1 MLKLSA
7 SQSRSW
13 ANGQFC
19 WGTLLKTILISVAV
33 IITLMLATGIGLFLY
48 SPALLVDSIDRA
60 ASRTDMAKIA
70 DGVGFDDKGN
80 RLDIWSSAATGK
92 AGAAR
97 PVLVFFYGGGWA
109 NGTRT
114 EYSYAARPFVEAGY
128 IVVLPDY
135 RKVPQVRFPGFVE
148 DSAAAVKW
156 VQDNIAKYGGDPDRV
171 SVAGHS
177 AGAYNALMLALDP
190 QYLGDRPVTSAIS
203 LAGAADFYPFTSK
216 RAIDAMSSYAKP
228 EATQPISFVR
238 ANAPPILLIHGTA
251 DTVVRIRNSNSLF
264 AKQKA
269 VGGDISLLALQGA
282 SHNDLVL
289 ALGTLFRGRHPVV
302 ADSVRFLNAANKKP
316 AE

>member
-1 MLKLSA
+1 MLKLFVAQRRISTIETL
-7 SQSRSW
+7 
-13 ANGQFC
+13 G
-19 WGTLLKTILISVAV
+19 GTILKLFLISVAV
-33 IITLMLATGIGLFLY
+33 VITLILATGIGLFLY
-48 SPALLVDSIDRA
+48 SPALLVDSVDRV
-60 ASRTDMAKIA
+60 ASRADVTKIA
-70 DGVGFDDKGN
+70 DGIAFDDKRN
-80 RLDIWSSAATGK
+80 QLDIWSTAIPSAK
-92 AGAAR
+92 PR

-156 VQDNIAKYGGDPDRV
+156 VQNNIAKYGGDPSRV
-171 SVAGHS
+171 NVAGHS

-190 QYLGDRPVTSAIS
+190 QWLGDKPVTSAIS

-216 RAIDAMSSYAKP
+216 RAIDAMSAYAKP
-228 EATQPISFVR
+228 EATQPINFVR
-238 ANAPPILLIHGTA
+238 GDAPPILLIHGTA
-251 DTVVRIRNSNSLF
+251 DTVVRIRNSNSLY

-269 VGGDISLLALQGA
+269 AGGNITLKALQGA

-302 ADSVRFLNAANKKP
+302 TDSVAFLNAANKN
-316 AE
+316 

>member
-1 MLKLSA
+1 LKV
-7 SQSRSW
+7 
-13 ANGQFC
+13 
-19 WGTLLKTILISVAV
+19 ILISFAVLVAL
-33 IITLMLATGIGLFLY
+33 ILATGIGLFLY
-48 SPALLVDSIDRA
+48 SPALLVDVIDRV
-60 ASRTDMAKIA
+60 ASRSDLTKVAEGI
-70 DGVGFDDKGN
+70 GFDNKGN
-80 RLDIWSSAATGK
+80 QLDIWSSTDATKSGP
-92 AGAAR
+92 AR

-109 NGTRT
+109 HGTRT

-156 VQDNIAKYGGDPDRV
+156 VQANIGKYGGDPTRV

-190 QYLGDRPVTSAIS
+190 QWLGDRPVTSAIS

-216 RAIDAMSSYAKP
+216 RAIDAMSEYPKP
-228 EATQPISFVR
+228 EATQPVNFVR
-238 ANAPPILLIHGTA
+238 ADAPPILLIHGTA
-251 DTVVRIRNSNSLF
+251 DTVVRIRNSNSLYE
-264 AKQKA
+264 KQKA
-269 VGGDISLLALQGA
+269 AGGRITLKALQGA

-302 ADSVRFLNAANKKP
+302 ADCVAFLDAANKKQP
-316 AE
+316 E

>member
-1 MLKLSA
+1 MLKLFAA
-7 SQSRSW
+7 SSRISSK
-13 ANGQFC
+13 GQFC
-19 WGTLLKTILISVAV
+19 RGTILKLFLISLAGIVV
-33 IITLMLATGIGLFLY
+33 LILATGIGLFLY
-48 SPALLVDSIDRA
+48 SPALLVDSIDRV
-60 ASRTDMAKIA
+60 ASRTDLTKVA
-70 DGVGFDDKGN
+70 DGLGFDDKGN
-80 RLDIWSSAATGK
+80 KLDIWSSAAP
-92 AGAAR
+92 AAKPR

-156 VQDNIAKYGGDPDRV
+156 VQNNIGKYGGDPERV

-190 QYLGDRPVTSAIS
+190 QWLGNKPVTSAIS

-216 RAIDAMSSYAKP
+216 RAIDAMSSYPKP

-251 DTVVRIRNSNSLF
+251 DTVVRIRNANSLY

-269 VGGDISLLALQGA
+269 AGGDITLKALQGA

-302 ADSVRFLNAANKKP
+302 ADSVAFLNAANKQ
-316 AE
+316 

>member
-1 MLKLSA
+1 MIA
-7 SQSRSW
+7 
-13 ANGQFC
+13 
-19 WGTLLKTILISVAV
+19 LLKWA
-33 IITLMLATGIGLFLY
+33 GLFIVLILAIGAGLFFY
-48 SPALLVDSIDRA
+48 SPALLVDTVDRV
-60 ASRTDMAKIA
+60 ASRADAVKVA
-70 DGVGFDDKGN
+70 DGIAFDTHQNK
-80 RLDIWSSAATGK
+80 LDIWSIAAKGK
-92 AGAAR
+92 VPR

-135 RKVPQVRFPGFVE
+135 RKVPEVRFPGFVE

-156 VQDNIAKYGGDPDRV
+156 VQANIGKYGGDPSRV

-190 QYLGDRPVTSAIS
+190 QWLGDKPVTSAIS

-216 RAIDAMSSYAKP
+216 RAINAMSKFP
-228 EATQPISFVR
+228 DPKATQPVSFVR
-238 ANAPPILLIHGTA
+238 ADAPPILLIHGTA
-251 DTVVRIRNSNSLF
+251 DTVVRIRNSNSLY

-269 VGGDISLLALQGA
+269 AGGDITLRAQQGG

-289 ALGTLFRGRHPVV
+289 ALGTLFRGRYPVV
-302 ADSVRFLNAANKKP
+302 EESVAFLDKHNQK
-316 AE
+316 

>member
-1 MLKLSA
+1 MMVLAK
-7 SQSRSW
+7 W
-13 ANGQFC
+13 
-19 WGTLLKTILISVAV
+19 LLGIIIV
-33 IITLMLATGIGLFLY
+33 ILATAIGLFFY
-48 SPALLVDSIDRA
+48 SPALLVDVIDRI
-60 ASRTDMAKIA
+60 ASRTDVEKVA
-70 DGVGFDDKGN
+70 DGIAFDSNGN
-80 RLDIWSSAATGK
+80 RLDIWSSSAKTK
-92 AGAAR
+92 SPR

-135 RKVPQVRFPGFVE
+135 RKVPQVRFPAFVE

-156 VQDNIAKYGGDPDRV
+156 VQANIARYGGDPAQV

-190 QYLGDRPVTSAIS
+190 QWLDDRPVTAAIS

-216 RAIDAMSSYAKP
+216 RAIDAMGDYP
-228 EATQPISFVR
+228 EPLATQPINFVR
-238 ANAPPILLIHGTA
+238 KDAPPILLIHGTD
-251 DTVVRIRNSNSLF
+251 DTVVRIRNSNSLY

-269 VGGDISLLALQGA
+269 VGGDISLRPQEGG

-289 ALGTLFRGRHPVV
+289 ALGTLFRGRYPVV
-302 ADSVRFLNAANKKP
+302 EESVAFLNKANGM
-316 AE
+316 ESD

>member
-1 MLKLSA
+1 MKIL
-7 SQSRSW
+7 
-13 ANGQFC
+13 
-19 WGTLLKTILISVAV
+19 LISLGAIVAL
-33 IITLMLATGIGLFLY
+33 ILATGIGLFFY
-48 SPALLVDSIDRA
+48 SPALLVDSIDRLA
-60 ASRTDMAKIA
+60 GRSEMIVTGEYIR
-70 DGVGFDDKGN
+70 FDSNGN
-80 RLDIWSSAATGK
+80 RLDIWDSPKKSAK
-92 AGAAR
+92 PK

-156 VQDNIAKYGGDPDRV
+156 VQANIAKYGGDPERV

-177 AGAYNALMLALDP
+177 AGAYNALMLALDK
-190 QYLGDRPVTSAIS
+190 QWLGDKPVTAAIS

-216 RAIDAMSSYAKP
+216 RAIDAMSAWPDPK
-228 EATQPISFVR
+228 ATQPINFVR
-238 ANAPPILLIHGTA
+238 ADAPPILLIHGTA
-251 DTVVRIRNSNSLF
+251 DTVVRIRNSNSLL

-269 VGGDISLLALQGA
+269 AGGDISLVALEGA

-302 ADSVRFLNAANKKP
+302 ADSVRFLDRVNG
-316 AE
+316 EGSD

>member
-1 MLKLSA
+1 MKL
-7 SQSRSW
+7 
-13 ANGQFC
+13 
-19 WGTLLKTILISVAV
+19 ILISLAAIVSL
-33 IITLMLATGIGLFLY
+33 ILATGIGLFFY
-48 SPALLVDSIDRA
+48 SPALLVDSIDRV
-60 ASRTDMAKIA
+60 ASRSNVTKVA
-70 DGVGFDDKGN
+70 DGIGFDDKGN
-80 RLDIWSSAATGK
+80 QLDIWSTAAPATK
-92 AGAAR
+92 PR

-156 VQDNIAKYGGDPDRV
+156 VQNNIAKYGGDPNRV

-190 QYLGDRPVTSAIS
+190 QWLGDRPVASAIS

-216 RAIDAMSSYAKP
+216 RAIEAMSAYPKP

-238 ANAPPILLIHGTA
+238 ADAPPILLIHGTA
-251 DTVVRIRNSNSLF
+251 DTVVRIRNSNSLY

-269 VGGDISLLALQGA
+269 AGGEITLKALQGA

-302 ADSVRFLNAANKKP
+302 ADSVSFLDRTNKKLTK
-316 AE
+316 

>member
-1 MLKLSA
+1 M
-7 SQSRSW
+7 
-13 ANGQFC
+13 
-19 WGTLLKTILISVAV
+19 
-33 IITLMLATGIGLFLY
+33 ATGIGLFLY
-48 SPALLVDSIDRA
+48 SPALLVDSIDRV
-60 ASRTDMAKIA
+60 ASRSDVTKIA
-70 DGVGFDDKGN
+70 EGIGFDDKGN
-80 RLDIWSSAATGK
+80 QLDVWSTAAP
-92 AGAAR
+92 AAKPR

-114 EYSYAARPFVEAGY
+114 EYSYAARPFVEVGF

-156 VQDNIAKYGGDPDRV
+156 VQDNIAKFGGDPERV

-190 QYLGDRPVTSAIS
+190 QWLGDRPVTSAIS

-216 RAIDAMSSYAKP
+216 RAIEAMSAYPKP
-228 EATQPISFVR
+228 GATQPISFVR
-238 ANAPPILLIHGTA
+238 ADAPPILLIHGTD
-251 DTVVRIRNSNSLF
+251 DTVVRVRNANSLY

-269 VGGDISLLALQGA
+269 AGGNISLKALQGA

-289 ALGTLFRGRHPVV
+289 ALGTLFRDRHPVV
-302 ADSVRFLNAANKKP
+302 ADSVAFLNAANKR
-316 AE
+316 

>member
-1 MLKLSA
+1 MKL
-7 SQSRSW
+7 
-13 ANGQFC
+13 F
-19 WGTLLKTILISVAV
+19 LISVAV
-33 IITLMLATGIGLFLY
+33 VVTLILAIGIGLFLY
-48 SPALLVDSIDRA
+48 SPALLVDSIDRV
-60 ASRTDMAKIA
+60 ASGADVTKVA
-70 DGVGFDDKGN
+70 DGIAFDDKDN
-80 RLDIWSSAATGK
+80 QLDIWSTAAP
-92 AGAAR
+92 AAKPR

-156 VQDNIAKYGGDPDRV
+156 VQNNIAKFGGDPSRV

-190 QYLGDRPVTSAIS
+190 QWLGDKPVTSAIS

-216 RAIDAMSSYAKP
+216 RAIDAMSAYATP
-228 EATQPISFVR
+228 EATQPINFVR
-238 ANAPPILLIHGTA
+238 ADAPPILLIHGTA
-251 DTVVRIRNSNSLF
+251 DTVVRIRNSNSLY
-264 AKQKA
+264 ARQKA
-269 VGGDISLLALQGA
+269 AGGAISLKALQGA

-302 ADSVRFLNAANKKP
+302 ADSVAFLNAANTN
-316 AE
+316 

>member
-1 MLKLSA
+1 MMVLAK
-7 SQSRSW
+7 W
-13 ANGQFC
+13 
-19 WGTLLKTILISVAV
+19 LLGIIILILVGGV
-33 IITLMLATGIGLFLY
+33 GLFFY
-48 SPALLVDSIDRA
+48 SPALLVDVVDRI
-60 ASRTDMAKIA
+60 ASRADVEKVA
-70 DGVGFDDKGN
+70 DGIAFDGNGN
-80 RLDIWSSAATGK
+80 RLDIWSTAAK
-92 AGAAR
+92 AKAPR

-156 VQDNIAKYGGDPDRV
+156 VQANIGQYGGDPARV

-190 QYLGDRPVTSAIS
+190 QWLGDKPVTAAIS

-216 RAIDAMSSYAKP
+216 RAIDAMSEFP
-228 EATQPISFVR
+228 DPLATQPISFVR
-238 ANAPPILLIHGTA
+238 KDAAPILLIHGT
-251 DTVVRIRNSNSLF
+251 DDSVVRIRNSNSLY
-264 AKQKA
+264 AKQTA
-269 VGGDISLLALQGA
+269 AGGDITLRAQKGG

-289 ALGTLFRGRHPVV
+289 ALGTLFRGRFPVV
-302 ADSVRFLNAANKKP
+302 AESVAFLNKANGV
-316 AE
+316 EGN

>member
-1 MLKLSA
+1 MI
-7 SQSRSW
+7 
-13 ANGQFC
+13 
-19 WGTLLKTILISVAV
+19 TLLKWASLFIVLILIIGA
-33 IITLMLATGIGLFLY
+33 GLFYY
-48 SPALLVDSIDRA
+48 SPALLVDTVDRI
-60 ASRTDMAKIA
+60 ASRADVKKIA
-70 DGVGFDDKGN
+70 DGVAFGPHGN
-80 RLDIWSSAATGK
+80 KLDIWSTSTQGK
-92 AGAAR
+92 EAR

-135 RKVPQVRFPGFVE
+135 RKVPEVRFPGFVE

-156 VQDNIAKYGGDPDRV
+156 VQSNIAKYGGDPARV

-190 QYLGDRPVTSAIS
+190 KYLGDKPVTAAIS

-216 RAIDAMSSYAKP
+216 RAVEAMSQFP
-228 EATQPISFVR
+228 DPLATQPVTFVR
-238 ANAPPILLIHGTA
+238 KDAPPILLIHGT
-251 DTVVRIRNSNSLF
+251 DDSVVRIRNSNSLY

-269 VGGDISLLALQGA
+269 AGGDITLRPQQGG

-289 ALGTLFRGRHPVV
+289 ALGTLFRGRYPVV
-302 ADSVRFLNAANKKP
+302 EESVKFLDAHNIAKAGAGN
-316 AE
+316 